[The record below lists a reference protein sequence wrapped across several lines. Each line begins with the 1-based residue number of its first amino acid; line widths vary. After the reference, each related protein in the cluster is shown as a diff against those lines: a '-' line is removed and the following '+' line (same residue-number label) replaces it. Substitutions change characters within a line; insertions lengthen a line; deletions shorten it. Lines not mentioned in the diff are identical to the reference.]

1 MAVRPY
7 RDQHPKLA
15 QGAWVDSQATVIGD
29 VVLGAD
35 VSVWPAA
42 VIRGDVEKIRI
53 GERTNV
59 QDGAVLHVTHKGPY
73 SPRGGPLRVGADVTV
88 GHGAVLHACT
98 IEDRCLIGM
107 GSVILDGAHLE
118 SECLIAAGSVV
129 SPGKKVA
136 SGTLW
141 RGNPARY
148 ARDLTPEERDF
159 MRYSAA
165 HYVQLKND
173 YQID

>member
-7 RDQHPKLA
+7 RDIDPKLA
-15 QGAWVDSQATVIGD
+15 QGAWVDAQATVIGD

-53 GERTNV
+53 GDRTNV

-73 SPRGGPLRVGADVTV
+73 SPQGGPLLIGEDVTV
-88 GHGAVLHACT
+88 GHSAVLHACS
-98 IEDRCLIGM
+98 IGDRCLIGM
-107 GSVILDGAHLE
+107 GSVILDGAQLD

-129 SPGKKVA
+129 APGKKVA

-148 ARDLTPEERDF
+148 ARDLTQEERDF
-159 MRYSAA
+159 MRYSAE
-165 HYVQLKND
+165 HYVKLKND
-173 YQID
+173 YQAD